1 MTALSDITE
10 SKYHDKMRFKK
21 QNKIFYF
28 NGYLT
33 YQKVF
38 NLQIVIFFPPNNTF
52 KELNETCFNIT

>member
-38 NLQIVIFFPPNNTF
+38 NLQIVIFCPHNNTF